1 MGEKSKQQKSS
12 PMAKTPCLVNNMGE
26 NSHAMGLSFPNN
38 KKLQRMKTP
47 WESRTFG
54 KLIKIHGWRVTWVIS
69 RGETKTN
76 GEHEQIPPLGRVRQN
91 GNQNE
96 KLETF
101 GMKKDNGEKH
111 NSVKFHNQWVTNVI
125 SRTPRFW
132 LGAWGC
138 KGDRTRILS
147 DLGQNG
153 ALWLVDFSTIGLS
166 G

>member
-1 MGEKSKQQKSS
+1 M
-12 PMAKTPCLVNNMGE
+12 TNVI
-26 NSHAMGLSFPNN
+26 
-38 KKLQRMKTP
+38 P
-47 WESRTFG
+47 WG
-54 KLIKIHGWRVTWVIS
+54 G
-69 RGETKTN
+69 TKTN
-76 GEHEQIPPLGRVRQN
+76 GEHEKFPPLGRVWQN

-132 LGAWGC
+132 AMGWGC
-138 KGDRTRILS
+138 KGGRTRILS

-153 ALWLVDFSTIGLS
+153 AWDQVDFYFSSLFWRFCA
-166 G
+166 